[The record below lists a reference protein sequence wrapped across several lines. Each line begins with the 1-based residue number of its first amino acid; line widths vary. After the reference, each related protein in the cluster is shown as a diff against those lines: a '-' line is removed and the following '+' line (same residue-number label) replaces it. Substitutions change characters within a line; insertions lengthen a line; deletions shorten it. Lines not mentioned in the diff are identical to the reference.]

1 MADEVIKKAIIPKS
15 SLPAINSNTAGYSVR
30 YRIVSEDKNRTSHWS
45 PIFDTNAVA
54 IESVNGALL
63 IGETIITAVWEDGS
77 PIYDVVPLDLISRPR
92 YDVFVK
98 FDSGSFSY
106 HGTSA
111 VHSYSFLNT
120 GTTSVHVKIQI
131 ASSVKQVKTALVIF
145 DSGVESLV

>member
-1 MADEVIKKAIIPKS
+1 MAVKKAIVLKS
-15 SLPAINSNTAGYSVR
+15 SLPAVDSDTSGYAVR
-30 YRIVSEDKNRTSHWS
+30 YRIISEDKNRTSHWS
-45 PIFDTNAVA
+45 PIFVTSA
-54 IESVNGALL
+54 IPVQSVTGALS
-63 IGETIITAVWEDGS
+63 ITETIITAVWGDE
-77 PIYDVVPLDLISRPR
+77 LNRPS

>member
-1 MADEVIKKAIIPKS
+1 MAVKKAIVLKS
-15 SLPAINSNTAGYSVR
+15 SLPAVNSDTSGYAVR
-30 YRIVSEDKNRTSHWS
+30 YRIISEDKNRTSHWS
-45 PIFDTNAVA
+45 PIFVTSA
-54 IESVNGALL
+54 IPVQSVNGALL
-63 IGETIITAVWEDGS
+63 ITETIITAVWEDES
-77 PIYDVVPLDLISRPR
+77 PIYDVVPYNLSRPL

>member
-1 MADEVIKKAIIPKS
+1 MAVKKAIVLKS
-15 SLPAINSNTAGYSVR
+15 SLPAVDSDTSGYAVR
-30 YRIVSEDKNRTSHWS
+30 YRIISEDKNRTSHWS
-45 PIFDTNAVA
+45 PIFVTSA
-54 IESVNGALL
+54 IPVQSVTGALS
-63 IGETIITAVWEDGS
+63 ITETIITAVWGDELNRPS
-77 PIYDVVPLDLISRPR
+77 YDI
-92 YDVFVK
+92 FVK